1 MDKFPLYNPSGDI
14 PMASFYFDQA
24 NFQRMNPV
32 NTFTVFRDAFE
43 VFTPGDKWTV
53 SQASGDLLLAE
64 GNTAAASWLDFSLS
78 PLAAGTESVI
88 TANATFEMPLEGSL
102 GLSMSQRTL
111 GQEFAIEFVEGASLP
126 GEDPLTIGIITQ
138 TGTTLT
144 VTTSLPH
151 GLVPGKCIGIASCID
166 SRLNYPA
173 LVVASIP
180 TSTQFTAT
188 AGPGGTIPS
197 ITTLPYSSSA
207 GVVFRRKRLGLSPN
221 GTSIIF
227 ENATATNA
235 SFYIRSEAGD
245 SLPSGTI
252 IGNQSLTIAS
262 TASVQS
268 VNAPNSYSFQ
278 PTSEYKL
285 TFEPIKI
292 QWSDAA
298 LDAVAQSTVRVNR
311 NAVVPDTS
319 VSYTLRIRGTNNLS
333 LSVPV
338 GISSV
343 SKNGT
348 TTVTVTTSSPHGFS
362 TSDVVTA
369 YGVRD
374 QTNFPNLTTATGI
387 TSILSPTQFQLAWG
401 TASTNASQS
410 GAMIRVNGGN
420 LPSALGYNAIV
431 IQSLS
436 RTNNVLTVTGS
447 GSWAGLVIGD
457 YVNLYNV
464 VDTNFVSLGVD
475 GTYRVANFVTT
486 VLTLEPIGSAPTGG
500 NIGTT
505 NCGGA
510 VIKRTSLRL
519 SFIRIFDYDRQRVE
533 MLPRPATDIANS
545 VPMVIQGGTLPTVTT
560 VTTVGTVTTVTGVT
574 NVTTVGTVTL
584 GNLGFPAIIADV
596 ASTGLT
602 SSNTSGPFTPTF
614 GVSYE
619 VSVPVTSVIG
629 TSPALDFSIEESDDT
644 GTNWF
649 KVYDFPRIGTAGI
662 YRSPKLSFYGNRI
675 RYIQTL
681 SGVGTFTRA
690 VNRLQTND
698 TPPNTIK
705 QLISRTINLN
715 SVNSISTSLIVQDCR
730 NLQLVLNCGPLTT
743 APTVALEGSDDNGI
757 TFYPIGAGVGLT
769 GIGSSVVQSTITG
782 TNTALVRARV
792 AQAGS
797 NVSIGYVLIKG
808 F

>member
-53 SQASGDLLLAE
+53 SQASGDLLITD

-78 PLAAGTESVI
+78 PLTAGTETVI
-88 TANATFEMPLEGSL
+88 TANASFEMPLEGSL
-102 GLSMSQRTL
+102 GLSLSQRTL
-111 GQEFAIEFVEGASLP
+111 GQEFSIEFVEGVSLP
-126 GEDPLTIGIITQ
+126 GEDPLPIGIITQ

-144 VTTSLPH
+144 VTTSVPH
-151 GLVPGKCIGIASCID
+151 ELVPGKCIGIASCVD

-180 TSTQFTAT
+180 SSTQFTAT

-268 VNAPNSYSFQ
+268 VNAPNAYSFQ

-319 VSYTLRIRGTNNLS
+319 VSYSLRIRGTNNLS

-374 QTNFPNLTTATGI
+374 TTNFPNLTTATGI

-436 RTNNVLTVTGS
+436 RTSNVLTVTGS
-447 GSWAGLVIGD
+447 GTWAGLVIGD

-519 SFIRIFDYDRQRVE
+519 SFVRIFDYDRQRVE

-545 VPMVIQGGTLPTVTT
+545 VPMVVQGGTLPAVTT
-560 VTTVGTVTTVTGVT
+560 VTTVSTVTAVTTVAAVT
-574 NVTTVGTVTL
+574 AA
-584 GNLGFPAIIADV
+584 NLALPGIIADV
-596 ASTGLT
+596 ASASLT
-602 SSNTSGPFTPTF
+602 SPTTTAAFTPTF
-614 GVSYE
+614 GISYQ
-619 VSVPVTSVIG
+619 VNVPVTSAIG

-649 KVYDFPRIGTAGI
+649 RVYDFPRISATGI
-662 YRSPKLSFYGNRI
+662 YRSPKLPLVGNRI
-675 RYIQTL
+675 RYVQNLT
-681 SGVGTFTRA
+681 GVGTFTRA
-690 VNRLQTND
+690 VNRLQSSD
-698 TPPNTIK
+698 TPPLTTRQMVN
-705 QLISRTINLN
+705 RTINFNSAN
-715 SVNSISTSLIVQDCR
+715 SVTSSMPM
-730 NLQLVLNCGPLTT
+730 LNCSTMQLSLNIGG
-743 APTVALEGSDDNGI
+743 ASAVPTIQLEGSEDNGA
-757 TFYPIGAGVGLT
+757 TWYPVGVALT
-769 GIGSSVVQSTITG
+769 GIQSSSVIT
-782 TNTALVRARV
+782 TVANVNASLARARV
-792 AQAGS
+792 ALAGTG
-797 NVSIGYVLIKG
+797 VVPGFIVVKGY
-808 F
+808 

>member
-53 SQASGDLLLAE
+53 SQASGDLLITD

-78 PLAAGTESVI
+78 PLTAGTETVI
-88 TANATFEMPLEGSL
+88 TANASFEMPLEGSL
-102 GLSMSQRTL
+102 GLSLSQRTL
-111 GQEFAIEFVEGASLP
+111 GQEFSIEFVEGVSLP
-126 GEDPLTIGIITQ
+126 GEDPLPIGIITQ

-144 VTTSLPH
+144 VTTSVPH
-151 GLVPGKCIGIASCID
+151 ELVPGKCIGIASCVD

-180 TSTQFTAT
+180 SSTQFTAT

-268 VNAPNSYSFQ
+268 VNAPNAYSFQ

-319 VSYTLRIRGTNNLS
+319 VSYSLRIRGTNNLS

-374 QTNFPNLTTATGI
+374 TTNFPNLTTATGI

-436 RTNNVLTVTGS
+436 RTSNVLTVTGS
-447 GSWAGLVIGD
+447 GTWAGLVIGD

-464 VDTNFVSLGVD
+464 VDTNYVSLGVD

-519 SFIRIFDYDRQRVE
+519 SFVRIFDYDRQRVE

-545 VPMVIQGGTLPTVTT
+545 VPMVVQGGTLPAVTT
-560 VTTVGTVTTVTGVT
+560 VTTVSTVTAVTTVSAVT
-574 NVTTVGTVTL
+574 AA
-584 GNLGFPAIIADV
+584 NLALPGIIADV
-596 ASTGLT
+596 ASASLT
-602 SSNTSGPFTPTF
+602 SPTTTAAFTPTF
-614 GVSYE
+614 GISYQ
-619 VSVPVTSVIG
+619 VNVPVTSAIG

-649 KVYDFPRIGTAGI
+649 RVYDFPRISATGI
-662 YRSPKLSFYGNRI
+662 YRSPKLPLIGNRI
-675 RYIQTL
+675 RYVQNLT
-681 SGVGTFTRA
+681 GVGTFTRA
-690 VNRLQTND
+690 VNRLQSSD
-698 TPPNTIK
+698 TPPLTTRQMVN
-705 QLISRTINLN
+705 RTINFNSAN
-715 SVNSISTSLIVQDCR
+715 SVTSSMPM
-730 NLQLVLNCGPLTT
+730 LNCSTMQLSLNIGG
-743 APTVALEGSDDNGI
+743 ASAVPTIQLEGSEDNGA
-757 TFYPIGAGVGLT
+757 TWYPVGVALT
-769 GIGSSVVQSTITG
+769 GIQSSSVIT
-782 TNTALVRARV
+782 TVANVNASLARARV
-792 AQAGS
+792 ALAGTG
-797 NVSIGYVLIKG
+797 VVPGFIVVKGY
-808 F
+808 